1 MCCCVLAE
9 TEEISRAPLLGWH
22 LKEKVLS
29 RDLKIGDFIAARDL
43 LPDPPHGPWQP
54 DRNNRGGG
62 VGHKAFRR
70 YISEGDDGEAV
81 RMRITCRLEEGVLF
95 LLMAAC
101 AFSRLRALV
110 RVSARMGV
118 GGGRRLKSG
127 R

>member
-1 MCCCVLAE
+1 MCCFVLAE
-9 TEEISRAPLLGWH
+9 TEEISRAPVLGWN

-29 RDLKIGDFIAARDL
+29 RDLENGDFMGAREL

-54 DRNNRGGG
+54 DHPRGGG
-62 VGHKAFRR
+62 VGHKAWRR
-70 YISEGDDGEAV
+70 YISEGDDGDAV

-101 AFSRLRALV
+101 AFARLRALV

-118 GGGRRLKSG
+118 GVRVFA
-127 R
+127 